1 MKKWM
6 FAAFALLVFTTFT
19 ACSKY
24 TTPKKVS
31 HKVVGDTWV
40 IKSLSLANDTLVSSD
55 FVGFEFL
62 FEDDND
68 FKVTYLTLPLAAGK
82 WSTALDKDP
91 AILYLNL
98 PIEPSIDF
106 LSDDWK
112 VMQIKKDFMRL
123 ERNDDA
129 EVKDI
134 IEFTR

>member
-19 ACSKY
+19 ACRKY

-31 HKVVGDTWV
+31 RKVVGDAWV
-40 IKSLSLANDTLVSSD
+40 MKSLLLANDTVTSAD
-55 FVGFEFL
+55 FIGFEFS

-68 FKVTYLTLPLAAGK
+68 FKVTFLTLPLATGK
-82 WSTALDKDP
+82 WSTALDKNP

>member
-1 MKKWM
+1 M

-31 HKVVGDTWV
+31 RKVVGDAWV
-40 IKSLSLANDTLVSSD
+40 IKSLSLANDTLTSVD
-55 FVGFEFL
+55 FVGFEFS
-62 FEDDND
+62 FEEDND
-68 FKVTYLTLPLAAGK
+68 FKVTYLTLPLAEGK

-98 PIEPSIDF
+98 PIEPTVDF

-112 VMQIKKDFMRL
+112 VLQIKKDFMRL
-123 ERNDDA
+123 ERNDNA

>member
-31 HKVVGDTWV
+31 RKVVGDAWV
-40 IKSLSLANDTLVSSD
+40 IKSLSLANDTLTSVD
-55 FVGFEFL
+55 FVGFEFS
-62 FEDDND
+62 FEEDND
-68 FKVTYLTLPLAAGK
+68 FKVTYLTLPLAEGK

-98 PIEPSIDF
+98 PIEPTVDF

-112 VMQIKKDFMRL
+112 VLQIKKDFMRL
-123 ERNDDA
+123 ERNDNA

>member
-1 MKKWM
+1 M

-31 HKVVGDTWV
+31 RKVVGDAWV
-40 IKSLSLANDTLVSSD
+40 IKSLSLANDTLTSVD
-55 FVGFEFL
+55 FVGFEFS
-62 FEDDND
+62 FEEDND
-68 FKVTYLTLPLAAGK
+68 FKVTYLTLPLAEGK

-98 PIEPSIDF
+98 PIEPTVDF

-123 ERNDDA
+123 ERNDNA

>member
-31 HKVVGDTWV
+31 RKVVGDAWV
-40 IKSLSLANDTLVSSD
+40 IKSLSLANDTLTSVD
-55 FVGFEFL
+55 FVGFEFS
-62 FEDDND
+62 FEEDND
-68 FKVTYLTLPLAAGK
+68 FKVTYLTLPLAEGK

-98 PIEPSIDF
+98 PIEPTVDF

-123 ERNDDA
+123 ERNDNA